1 MECKQSK
8 LHFNFKLN
16 FFHYI
21 LLDGQCAMRNI
32 VTLFKY
38 QNLQA
43 AEGEGMD
50 PTALYTV
57 TVIIKPLVMLQQ
69 GPASVRQDG

>member
-1 MECKQSK
+1 
-8 LHFNFKLN
+8 
-16 FFHYI
+16 
-21 LLDGQCAMRNI
+21 MRNI
-32 VTLFKY
+32 VTFFKY